1 MTVQASQASLCILT
15 LCTVNLVYAYNVMY
29 YVESTVNVVY
39 VLYDI
44 CTVMHTISD
53 TMTLYSHAQVIFS
66 VFATFHR

>member
-39 VLYDI
+39 VFYGI
-44 CTVMHTISD
+44 VQSCTGFFS
-53 TMTLYSHAQVIFS
+53 S